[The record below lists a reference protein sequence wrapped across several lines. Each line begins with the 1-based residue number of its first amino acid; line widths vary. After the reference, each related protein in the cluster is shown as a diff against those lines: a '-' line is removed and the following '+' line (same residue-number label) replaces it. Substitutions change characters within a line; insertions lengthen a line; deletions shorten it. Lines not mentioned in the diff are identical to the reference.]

1 MKLQKLAV
9 VDNARSN
16 HMYIFVTTGNV
27 PMITFT
33 EDRFYLVK
41 ILSKLLIR
49 MSVNVIIS
57 LSAVILAASSVDQI
71 RLGPKTVARFC
82 DVILF
87 TS

>member
-1 MKLQKLAV
+1 
-9 VDNARSN
+9 
-16 HMYIFVTTGNV
+16 
-27 PMITFT
+27 MITFT

>member
-1 MKLQKLAV
+1 
-9 VDNARSN
+9 
-16 HMYIFVTTGNV
+16 
-27 PMITFT
+27 MITFT

-57 LSAVILAASSVDQI
+57 PSAMILAASLVDQM
-71 RLGPKTVARFC
+71 RLGPKRVARFC